1 MAPLKQ
7 FSTPANQ
14 IDLTGSQQQALD
26 QQWSDSL
33 RRSTETSVL
42 GSPWTTLNDSPRSYY
57 YNPLTTDLTGGASAP
72 VAWTAFPNRI
82 LINFPNATFSQ
93 QMGFAEG
100 VHEDGTFGPPPDV
113 DRNPYQPKGPRG
125 WMDEYCEWISTRD
138 SQGTVTAV
146 DFTCENPDYWFSL
159 WRFDPQRVLDLY
171 HQLVDPAV
179 KIEDLFL
186 LDDQGR
192 PVIDRS
198 TGFAAYNAQNRWN
211 NQPSASQKTGAVH
224 LISPPNNLFAEVYL
238 AAGATLLRES
248 NGHPVTDPD
257 VLILCSQYGTPGRN
271 SDPHIGSEI
280 NQIIA
285 KGGSIVSLQ
294 DPVGLYI
301 QTPDF
306 SGYSLPTDPKLPGDA
321 DVSECWNVVRG
332 RTKTGGEDFD
342 VILHARFEIP
352 QRWKDAGVSFT
363 VGDIQVDGN
372 RIQFGAQITQT
383 FKVGLRGLGLATN
396 LPDEAL
402 LPCEANNPQAIPAP
416 LQVQDLNLFNVGAT
430 SSAVTL
436 VEQGTTVENI
446 AVLAANATQQTAIAF
461 TGGPGVQVTVTDF
474 QNSSPQSLQVFTVT
488 LTIDPNA
495 PLGDRGLLLTG
506 PNGLKGPAAPGMLS
520 IVPPGTLGQQTVDE
534 SHPLAAMFATAAK
547 PASATQETQQKAI
560 KKWLQA
566 KR

>member
-33 RRSTETSVL
+33 GRSTETSIL
-42 GSPWTTLNDSPRSYY
+42 GSPWTMLNDSPRSYY
-57 YNPLTTDLTGGASAP
+57 YNPLTTDLAGGASAP
-72 VAWTAFPNRI
+72 VAWIAFPNRI

-113 DRNPYQPKGPRG
+113 GGNPYQPEGPRG

-186 LDDQGR
+186 LDDQGH

-198 TGFAAYNAQNRWN
+198 TGFAAYNPQNRWN
-211 NQPSASQKTGAVH
+211 NQPSANQKTGAVH

-238 AAGATLLRES
+238 AAAATLLRGS
-248 NGHPVTDPD
+248 NGQPVTDPD
-257 VLILCSQYGTPGRN
+257 TLLNCSQYGTPGRN

-306 SGYSLPTDPKLPGDA
+306 SGYSLPSDPKLPGDA

-342 VILHARFEIP
+342 FILHARFEIP
-352 QRWKDAGVSFT
+352 QRWKDAGVSFN
-363 VGDIQVDGN
+363 VGDIQIAGN
-372 RIQFGAQITQT
+372 PIQFGAQITQT
-383 FKVGLRGLGLATN
+383 FRVGLRGLALATN
-396 LPDEAL
+396 LPGEAL

-416 LQVQDLNLFNVGAT
+416 LRVQDLNLFNAGTT

-461 TGGPGVQVTVTDF
+461 TGSPGVQVTVTDF
-474 QNSSPQSLQVFTVT
+474 QNLSPQSLQVFTVT

-506 PNGLKGPAAPGMLS
+506 ANSLKGPAAPGMLS
-520 IVPPGTLGQQTVDE
+520 IVPPGTLGQQAVGP

-547 PASATQETQQKAI
+547 PGSATQETQQKGI